1 MKQYPHVRVAGSA
14 EQRSRQYGE
23 QARDRVRRSVS
34 AYRDVFAEL
43 AGWQWDTVRAEAARF
58 EAPIAALRPHYL
70 AEMRGIA
77 DGAGID
83 FGDVLAINVR
93 TEVMFAAKARQ
104 AAASS
109 GPAGTGPART
119 GPARTGPAR
128 TGPAEC
134 SAFAVAPAPG
144 HPGPTLLGQNWDWLP
159 HTADTVIVL
168 EARQDDGPDFV
179 TVVEA
184 GLLAK
189 TGMNSSGL
197 GLVTNALVTADDLGE
212 PGLPYHVLLRAVMD
226 CQNVSDAISALQAGF
241 RSSSAN
247 YLLGHRDGT
256 VLDVEASPG
265 DFSRLYV
272 LYPDA
277 DGIILHTNHFLADR
291 FAGKDVS
298 VWAMPDS
305 PARLQRL
312 RAGVQAAPDH
322 SLGTF
327 RGLLSDHAN
336 YPSSVCCHP
345 DARMPRYDQGMTAAS
360 VLMDLDAQ
368 RMWIS
373 DGNPCTA
380 AYRALDY
387 SGFLAKPSPIAPPG
401 TGGDKA
407 AA

>member
-1 MKQYPHVRVAGSA
+1 MGQYPHVRVAGSA
-14 EQRSRQYGE
+14 EQRGRQYGE
-23 QARDRVRRSVS
+23 QASDRVRRSVS

-43 AGWQWDTVRAEAARF
+43 AGWDWQTVRAEAARF
-58 EAPIAALRPHYL
+58 EPPIAAFGPQYL

-104 AAASS
+104 AAAS
-109 GPAGTGPART
+109 TT
-119 GPARTGPAR
+119 R

-144 HPGPTLLGQNWDWLP
+144 RAGATLLGQNWDWLP
-159 HTADTVIVL
+159 HTADTVVVL

-179 TVVEA
+179 TAVEA

-189 TGMNSSGL
+189 AGMNSAGL
-197 GLVTNALVTADDLGE
+197 GLVTNALVTADDRGE
-212 PGLPYHVLLRAVMD
+212 PGLPYHVLLRAIMD
-226 CQNVSDAISALQAGF
+226 CPTVSDAISALQAGF

-247 YLLGHRDGT
+247 YLLAHRDGI
-256 VLDVEASPG
+256 VLDVEACPG
-265 DFSRLYV
+265 DFSRLYL
-272 LYPDA
+272 LYPDP

-291 FAGKDVS
+291 FAGTDVS

-305 PARLQRL
+305 PVRLQRL

-322 SLGTF
+322 SLATF
-327 RGLLSDHAN
+327 RELLSDHAN

-345 DARMPRYDQGMTAAS
+345 DARMPRYDQGITATS
-360 VLMDLDAQ
+360 VLMDLEARQ
-368 RMWIS
+368 MCVT
-373 DGNPCTA
+373 DGNPCSVP
-380 AYRALDY
+380 YRELDY
-387 SGFLAKPSPIAPPG
+387 ADFLAKPSLVAQAASAR
-401 TGGDKA
+401 KEA